1 MMKRRLFQM
10 LAAAFAVSLCIQGK
24 ALAWDGFS
32 FFRSGNDS
40 ITAGGTNENGEP
52 CGDDDGCNGHRYQG
66 KDAAT
71 KIYVESG
78 EHTIYFE
85 DVLINK
91 STNTTSLDKEVFRIG
106 KDAVVHLVLKGNN
119 QLYSGKDTPGIIVP
133 EGAKLDISTDPSDP
147 KASLTVNSAED
158 GSAAGI
164 GGGPAEGDA
173 SIGEITINSGT
184 INALGRGDYP
194 GIGTLNGTGHVIV
207 NGGVISAEDNLS
219 GSGTGGSKN
228 KAIQCGT
235 ISSTPGEGHFS
246 IIKGSVTGK
255 SDALNALVSSGK
267 DDVKNFTVYGD
278 VILED
283 KNAGGIDWTS
293 VNRILFNTGSCL
305 TLPENSNL
313 WDASCNRDN
322 NNELVFKGSNIN
334 LVYTEGSGVLM
345 ADDIDKLKELGC
357 LPKLALKDT
366 DFMKQDSATG
376 KLSLPEGTYTGFSL
390 AETVLTPKSER
401 NGQPVESIK
410 GWVPTIRNSQGKE
423 TEFKDAGTYMIT
435 FRKSGR
441 EIQLNGVIIHP
452 RKLSEVNI
460 TISPQTYTGNALT
473 PEISAKYEGK
483 SVPFE
488 QGTAY
493 TMTHNGQAVSSF
505 TEADSY
511 EIEFTG
517 VGNFTETTKGTFVI
531 NKAVLKDTVK
541 TSVTVDGEDIL
552 DDIEDKIVYDTKR
565 KKVEIKVTHEGKT
578 PKEEL
583 DLNTDYTITYSGDK
597 FEATQDEAQADF
609 TNAGKVTINIEGAG
623 NYQGNIE
630 HTFEI
635 RKKKA
640 ELAAVTAKSRDYNG
654 TDDVV
659 IEKVDIEANSIFQG
673 DDVSV
678 DPASEPVL
686 TAKIDSA
693 DVGNYNTLTFD
704 EKELSAKLTG
714 VQSGNYA
721 FEGNEDGKVVFK
733 LPKDNEVKIS
743 TASLDGKPEFVPL
756 EENKYTADKNY
767 ETFEYTVK
775 VSNPI
780 TEEQFGNK
788 IEYEYKIDDGEWQD
802 EASFKAI
809 EPESV
814 HTFHVRTK
822 AVWPKDES
830 TFSDPDNRAN
840 IKPGTENEMEITFK
854 RLPQAPPNKPT
865 LEFEQNEGSPTF
877 TATINIGG
885 KVPEIPGI
893 EYSFDGKTFSD
904 ENTKSD
910 CTSGTNYTGYVR
922 FKETKTHLP
931 GEIAASDTVPAPQ
944 LTVNK
949 PVIEP
954 GSKSF
959 LAGKTI
965 EVTMSCSTAEAV
977 IYYTLDGKTPTVG
990 NQNTIQWDG
999 TPITI
1004 TETTTVR
1011 AIATAPEMFPAESD
1025 PATYTKITTAQ
1036 AEKQFFIKRIDV
1048 EDEETYEIP
1057 KTLLDAGLNDEE
1069 AITVA
1074 LFHAIMDSPKSAIAP
1089 FNYLNTEYFDIKIQ
1103 FSADGKTDWV
1113 DATPENFPAEGVTI
1127 SLSDATLERNSEDLK
1142 DVDKDTHVFLA
1153 AHMFTD
1159 FHGDF
1164 TPGDIEVL
1172 DVAET
1177 EDSLQFTMNGT
1188 SPIVIAW
1195 AVGDNPD
1202 NNKPGGSSQGD
1213 DSNGGNGSGNGT
1225 ENGTGNAGAGDGSK
1239 IASEAGLDETN
1250 GDKKDSEDG
1259 ILAKAKEYLSSLPV
1273 TGDTSPIVLWIAIGG
1288 ISLLVVILVIVKLR
1302 KR

>member
-1 MMKRRLFQM
+1 M
-10 LAAAFAVSLCIQGK
+10 L
-24 ALAWDGFS
+24 
-32 FFRSGNDS
+32 FRS
-40 ITAGGTNENGEP
+40 
-52 CGDDDGCNGHRYQG
+52 
-66 KDAAT
+66 
-71 KIYVESG
+71 
-78 EHTIYFE
+78 
-85 DVLINK
+85 
-91 STNTTSLDKEVFRIG
+91 
-106 KDAVVHLVLKGNN
+106 
-119 QLYSGKDTPGIIVP
+119 
-133 EGAKLDISTDPSDP
+133 
-147 KASLTVNSAED
+147 
-158 GSAAGI
+158 
-164 GGGPAEGDA
+164 
-173 SIGEITINSGT
+173 
-184 INALGRGDYP
+184 
-194 GIGTLNGTGHVIV
+194 
-207 NGGVISAEDNLS
+207 
-219 GSGTGGSKN
+219 
-228 KAIQCGT
+228 
-235 ISSTPGEGHFS
+235 
-246 IIKGSVTGK
+246 
-255 SDALNALVSSGK
+255 
-267 DDVKNFTVYGD
+267 
-278 VILED
+278 
-283 KNAGGIDWTS
+283 
-293 VNRILFNTGSCL
+293 
-305 TLPENSNL
+305 
-313 WDASCNRDN
+313 
-322 NNELVFKGSNIN
+322 
-334 LVYTEGSGVLM
+334 
-345 ADDIDKLKELGC
+345 
-357 LPKLALKDT
+357 
-366 DFMKQDSATG
+366 
-376 KLSLPEGTYTGFSL
+376 
-390 AETVLTPKSER
+390 
-401 NGQPVESIK
+401 
-410 GWVPTIRNSQGKE
+410 
-423 TEFKDAGTYMIT
+423 
-435 FRKSGR
+435 
-441 EIQLNGVIIHP
+441 
-452 RKLSEVNI
+452 
-460 TISPQTYTGNALT
+460 
-473 PEISAKYEGK
+473 
-483 SVPFE
+483 
-488 QGTAY
+488 
-493 TMTHNGQAVSSF
+493 
-505 TEADSY
+505 
-511 EIEFTG
+511 
-517 VGNFTETTKGTFVI
+517 
-531 NKAVLKDTVK
+531 
-541 TSVTVDGEDIL
+541 
-552 DDIEDKIVYDTKR
+552 
-565 KKVEIKVTHEGKT
+565 
-578 PKEEL
+578 
-583 DLNTDYTITYSGDK
+583 
-597 FEATQDEAQADF
+597 
-609 TNAGKVTINIEGAG
+609 
-623 NYQGNIE
+623 
-630 HTFEI
+630 
-635 RKKKA
+635 
-640 ELAAVTAKSRDYNG
+640 
-654 TDDVV
+654 
-659 IEKVDIEANSIFQG
+659 
-673 DDVSV
+673 
-678 DPASEPVL
+678 
-686 TAKIDSA
+686 
-693 DVGNYNTLTFD
+693 
-704 EKELSAKLTG
+704 
-714 VQSGNYA
+714 
-721 FEGNEDGKVVFK
+721 
-733 LPKDNEVKIS
+733 
-743 TASLDGKPEFVPL
+743 
-756 EENKYTADKNY
+756 
-767 ETFEYTVK
+767 
-775 VSNPI
+775 
-780 TEEQFGNK
+780 
-788 IEYEYKIDDGEWQD
+788 
-802 EASFKAI
+802 
-809 EPESV
+809 
-814 HTFHVRTK
+814 
-822 AVWPKDES
+822 
-830 TFSDPDNRAN
+830 
-840 IKPGTENEMEITFK
+840 
-854 RLPQAPPNKPT
+854 PT

-1153 AHMFTD
+1153 AHMFAD

-1177 EDSLQFTMNGT
+1177 EDGLQFTMNGT

-1202 NNKPGGSSQGD
+1202 NNKPGSDSQGD

-1273 TGDTSPIVLWIAIGG
+1273 TGDTSSIVLWIAIGG